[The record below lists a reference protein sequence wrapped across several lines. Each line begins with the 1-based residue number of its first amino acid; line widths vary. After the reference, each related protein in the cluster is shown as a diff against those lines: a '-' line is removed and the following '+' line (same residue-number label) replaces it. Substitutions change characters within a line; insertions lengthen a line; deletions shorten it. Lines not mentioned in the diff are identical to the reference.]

1 MWGSCKKDLDDS
13 IENIS
18 EPISNLEETPE
29 ALLGSWNL
37 RQNNSNIDSVV
48 NECEAENIHFL
59 DNDSFYLHY
68 HDRRVKGTYEIASPT
83 NIDLS
88 IG

>member
-59 DNDSFYLHY
+59 NFQKKL
-68 HDRRVKGTYEIASPT
+68 VKAYGYK
-83 NIDLS
+83 LYMQ
-88 IG
+88 